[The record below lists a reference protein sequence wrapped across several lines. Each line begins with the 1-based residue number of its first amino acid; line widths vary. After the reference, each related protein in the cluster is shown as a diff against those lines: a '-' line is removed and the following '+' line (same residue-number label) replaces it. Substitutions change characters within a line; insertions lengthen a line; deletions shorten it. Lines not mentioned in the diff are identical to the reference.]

1 MQYLKPPNLKP
12 KKFRGNVFTKSKNRS
27 LLSFQLSFSPCN
39 ETQAKSFRNRAKKFI
54 KKINFFLAVNQL
66 DTLIK

>member
-12 KKFRGNVFTKSKNRS
+12 KKFRRNVFTKSKNRS
-27 LLSFQLSFSPCN
+27 LLSFQLSFSPYN